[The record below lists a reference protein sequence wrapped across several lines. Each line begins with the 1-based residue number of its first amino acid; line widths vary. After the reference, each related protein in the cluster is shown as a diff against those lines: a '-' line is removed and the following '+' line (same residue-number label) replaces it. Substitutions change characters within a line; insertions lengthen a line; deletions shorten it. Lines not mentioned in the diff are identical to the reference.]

1 MSVISEVKDTVL
13 DAKKKYNKEKYIQV
27 LEEQVEKLQKEIGR
41 LNTKVSKYENN
52 DFLLNSD
59 HLELFEIFRKN
70 DYKCYEDE
78 IREYAKKSIDLEIA
92 LSELLENEYFDYPNI
107 AVIGDRI
114 CLNIPED
121 KKIKFLQALKN
132 STN

>member
-1 MSVISEVKDTVL
+1 MSVIAEVKDTVI
-13 DAKKKYNKEKYIQV
+13 DAKKKYDKEKYIQV
-27 LEEQVEKLQKEIGR
+27 LEEQIEKLEKEIER

-78 IREYAKKSIDLEIA
+78 IRLYSKKSVDLEIA
-92 LSELLENEYFDYPNI
+92 LSELLENKYFEYPRVY
-107 AVIGDRI
+107 AVGSRI
-114 CLNIPED
+114 CLRIPED
-121 KKIKFLQALKN
+121 KKIELLQALKKQN
-132 STN
+132 